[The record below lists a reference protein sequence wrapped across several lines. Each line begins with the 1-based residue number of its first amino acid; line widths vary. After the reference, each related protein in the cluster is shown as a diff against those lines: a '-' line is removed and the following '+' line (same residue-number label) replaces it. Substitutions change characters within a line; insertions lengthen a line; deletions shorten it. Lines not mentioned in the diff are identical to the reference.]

1 MKKEKTVIRGHQGD
15 VEFKMIDSIPIT
27 AKRTDNT
34 PLAYGEVSGHVHV
47 LTGEVECFEDNGR
60 RFARIKGDGARLQH
74 IHESNL
80 KSEFLIETKE
90 LPAMDHKSILLP
102 PGIYEFGIQK
112 QYDPFE
118 EVFKQVQD

>member
-1 MKKEKTVIRGHQGD
+1 MKAENVTGHQGD
-15 VEFKMIDSIPIT
+15 VQFKRISTLPNDVEKT
-27 AKRTDNT
+27 ENK
-34 PLAYGEVSGHVHV
+34 PLAFGEISGHVHV
-47 LTGEVECFEDNGR
+47 LTGDVDFFEAKDGR

-90 LPAMDHKSILLP
+90 LPAMDHKSILVP
-102 PGIYEFGIQK
+102 PGLYEFGIQK